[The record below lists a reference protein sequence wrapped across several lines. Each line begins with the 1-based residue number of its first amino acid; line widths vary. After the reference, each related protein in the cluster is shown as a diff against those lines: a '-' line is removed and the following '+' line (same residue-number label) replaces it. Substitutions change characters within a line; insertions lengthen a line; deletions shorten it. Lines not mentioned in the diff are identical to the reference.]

1 MTMEEAQA
9 LASALRER
17 AAAEEAE
24 EEQVAR
30 ILSGCGMP
38 AGCRCVVDT
47 DGVRVLDG

>member
-1 MTMEEAQA
+1 MAMEEAQA

-24 EEQVAR
+24 EAQVAR
-30 ILSGCGMP
+30 VLSVCEIP

-47 DGVRVLDG
+47 DGIRVLDG